1 MLEIG
6 RAESESDLQG
16 ILELQQKNLPQNIT
30 PEEKSEQ
37 GFVRVEHNLE
47 LLGLLNSI
55 EAHVIAKDGNSVVA
69 YILAMTKKSRND
81 VPMLI
86 PMFHQLDKLTYKG
99 KLVSEY
105 NYMVIGQ
112 VCIGK
117 NYRGQGLFAS
127 CFEAYSAAFAKDYDF
142 AITEISISNPRS
154 IKAHQKAGFEIIH
167 TFQDEFET
175 WVIVVCDWNKK

>member
-1 MLEIG
+1 MLKIC
-6 RAESESDLQG
+6 RAESQTDLQG
-16 ILELQQKNLPQNIT
+16 ILELQQKNLPQNLS

-55 EAHVIAKDGNSVVA
+55 ESHVIAKDGNTVA
-69 YILAMTKKSRND
+69 AYFLAMTKKSRND
-81 VPMLI
+81 VPMLV
-86 PMFHQLDKLTYKG
+86 PMFRQFDKLTYKG
-99 KLVSEY
+99 KNVSEY

-117 NYRGQGLFAS
+117 NYRGIGLFSS
-127 CFEAYSAAFAKDYDF
+127 CFEVYQNAFKKEYDF